1 MNRPKKITIVFSV
14 FNENESLELLFQEI
28 LRLFK
33 DAVVEFEVI
42 FVDDGSSDSSAKSI
56 KTFIDNN
63 VVNRHTLKLIR
74 FSRNFGHEAAMIAGI
89 DHAKGDAVICMDA
102 DLQHPLSMIPSMIG
116 KFREG
121 FEIVTM
127 ARKINYGNTNWQ
139 RFLSKNFYRLFN
151 FLSKEKISDNSSDFF
166 LVSGKVAEIL
176 RSNYRE
182 KTRFLRSIIQTVGF
196 NHTSLEFDAPKR
208 QAGKT
213 KYSPAR
219 LLILSSEAL
228 TSFSKAPLYLGIWF
242 GFIFAFFSILL
253 GVYTI
258 GVYFFGE
265 TPPSG
270 YTTIVLFVTFSFS
283 ILFFIIGIIGIYVGY
298 LFEEQ
303 KARPI
308 YIVKE
313 IFDSGSSTANH
324 IAE

>member
-1 MNRPKKITIVFSV
+1 MNRPKKISIVFSV
-14 FNENESLELLFQEI
+14 FNENESLDLLFQEI
-28 LRLFK
+28 QGLFK
-33 DAVVEFEVI
+33 ESEDDYEVI
-42 FVDDGSSDSSAKSI
+42 FIDDGSTDSSAKTI
-56 KTFIDNN
+56 NTFINEN
-63 VVNRHTLKLIR
+63 SHGKHSLKLIR

-102 DLQHPLSMIPSMIG
+102 DLQHPVSMIPAMVG
-116 KFREG
+116 KFRDG

-127 ARKINYGNTNWQ
+127 TRKINYGNTTWQ
-139 RFLSKNFYRLFN
+139 SFLSKSFYQLFN

-176 RSNYRE
+176 RTEYRE
-182 KTRFLRSIIQTVGF
+182 KTRFLRSIIQILGF
-196 NHTSLEFDAPKR
+196 NHTSLEFHAPKR

-213 KYSPAR
+213 KYSPVR
-219 LLILSSEAL
+219 LMILSTEAL

-242 GFIFAFFSILL
+242 GFIFAFLSILL
-253 GVYTI
+253 GVYTL

-270 YTTIVLFVTFSFS
+270 YTTIVLFVTISFS
-283 ILFFIIGIIGIYVGY
+283 ILFFLIGIIGIYMGY

-308 YIVKE
+308 YIVRE
-313 IFDSGSSTANH
+313 IIESRLTPAYH
-324 IAE
+324 ITK